1 MCIYTLWFP
10 TDETPAPGIKP
21 TFVEFK
27 KIAPK
32 IKLAFAEFRKATLKI
47 KSAFVKIK
55 KPRPGTKKGPRFF
68 E

>member
-1 MCIYTLWFP
+1 L
-10 TDETPAPGIKP
+10 
-21 TFVEFK
+21 K
-27 KIAPK
+27 KIAPE
-32 IKLAFAEFRKATLKI
+32 IKLAFAEFRRATLEI